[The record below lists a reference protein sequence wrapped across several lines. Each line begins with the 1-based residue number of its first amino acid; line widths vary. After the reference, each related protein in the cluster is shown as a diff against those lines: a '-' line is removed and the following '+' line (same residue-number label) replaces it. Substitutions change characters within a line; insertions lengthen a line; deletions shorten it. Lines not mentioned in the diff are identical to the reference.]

1 MQLGKSS
8 VFLFGIM
15 MTACTGGSGE
25 TEDTTPDVLVVYSF
39 SFPVGHLV
47 DRLVGDAVQHEC
59 ILPAGE
65 DAATWKPTIEQV
77 IEMQQAD
84 LLFSNGFGFE
94 NWVKTAA
101 LPSSKLIESTRSVD
115 PIEVTG
121 KTHSHGKGGA
131 HSHGE
136 TDPHAWSDPMA
147 YLAMANVV
155 AESLS
160 KEQPDLDAVIQQNL
174 GALKSE
180 LEQLDQQNDVVFATL
195 SEVSFATNHP
205 SFSYL
210 MQSQE
215 LSIQNFDFDSNG
227 AIHADDILKVQTWI
241 SAHPHPVLLWV
252 EEPSAENKSILSGM
266 EQAFIDPL
274 EAPVDGSYDYVAQ
287 FKANQE
293 RFQVIATKHTSTI
306 AQEQDAEQSTSSA
319 PK

>member
-1 MQLGKSS
+1 MLMNKPWTVLCG
-8 VFLFGIM
+8 LM
-15 MTACTGGSGE
+15 MVSCTGDSE
-25 TEDTTPDVLVVYSF
+25 QSEEQKTTALVVYSF

-65 DAATWKPTIEQV
+65 DAATWKPTTEQ
-77 IEMQQAD
+77 IIQLQQAD

-101 LPSSKLIESTRSVD
+101 LPTSKLIESTRAVE
-115 PIEVTG
+115 PIQLQG

-160 KEQPDLDAVIQQNL
+160 KEQPDLEAVIQQNL
-174 GALKSE
+174 GALQSE
-180 LEQLDQQNDVVFATL
+180 LEQLDQQNDVVFTTL
-195 SEVSFATNHP
+195 SGVFFAANHP

-215 LSIQNFDFDSNG
+215 MPIQNFDFDPNG
-227 AIHADDILKVQTWI
+227 SLDSDDV
-241 SAHPHPVLLWV
+241 SAFQIWNATHPNAVLLW
-252 EEPSAENKSILSGM
+252 EQEPSAENKMALSGTNH
-266 EQAFIDPL
+266 AFIDPL
-274 EAPVDGSYDYVAQ
+274 EAPVDGRYDYVAQ
-287 FKANQE
+287 YKTNQK
-293 RFQVIATKHTSTI
+293 RFQGIATQYASTVV
-306 AQEQDAEQSTSSA
+306 QEQDGEKSTSSA
-319 PK
+319 PQ

>member
-1 MQLGKSS
+1 MQMNKHWP
-8 VFLFGIM
+8 VLFGLM
-15 MTACTGGSGE
+15 MVSCTGDSE
-25 TEDTTPDVLVVYSF
+25 KSEEQKSTALVVYSF

-47 DRLVGDAVQHEC
+47 DRLVGDAVQHKC

-65 DAATWKPTIEQV
+65 DAATWKPTIEQ
-77 IEMQQAD
+77 IIQLQQAD

-101 LPSSKLIESTRSVD
+101 LPMSKLIEATRTVE
-115 PIEVTG
+115 PIALEG

-136 TDPHAWSDPMA
+136 KDPHTWSDPMV
-147 YLAMANVV
+147 YLTMAKVV

-160 KEQPDLDAVIQQNL
+160 KEQPDLQERIQENL
-174 GALKSE
+174 RVLTLE

-195 SEVSFATNHP
+195 SGVSFAANHP

-215 LSIQNFDFDSNG
+215 LSIQNFDFDPS
-227 AIHADDILKVQTWI
+227 ASLDSDDVSAFQTWNA
-241 SAHPHPVLLWV
+241 SHPNAVLLW
-252 EEPSAENKSILSGM
+252 EQEPSLANKSALS
-266 EQAFIDPL
+266 ETSHAFIDPL
-274 EAPVDGSYDYVAQ
+274 EGPVDGRYDYVAQ

-293 RFQVIATKHTSTI
+293 RFQVIATKYASTA
-306 AQEQDAEQSTSSA
+306 AQEQDAENSTSSA